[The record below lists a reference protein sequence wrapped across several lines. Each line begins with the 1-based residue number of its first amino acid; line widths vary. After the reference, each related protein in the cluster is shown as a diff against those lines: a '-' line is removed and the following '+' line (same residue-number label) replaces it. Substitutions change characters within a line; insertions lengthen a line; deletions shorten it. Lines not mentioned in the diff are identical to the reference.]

1 MIWVE
6 VLSRHRDVTARF
18 RINARELSIGRSYDN
33 DVILDDPYV
42 AARHLRV
49 FHDEAGQLMA
59 EDLGS
64 ANGMYLDRGRSRL
77 ARVAI
82 DGNVPIR
89 VGHTLIRIR
98 ETSHA
103 VESER
108 LVRSASRFVQIAAA
122 VVLGLAL
129 LALAAINVWFTQ
141 TSEPHLSDYL
151 IPLLTLVGVGLIWI
165 GMWSLLSRLFSGQSH
180 FLRHVVIAES
190 VALAFWTYNEVTQ
203 FLAFSLTWSIAYT
216 YTYIASWLALAVM
229 CFLHLR
235 EVGRTH
241 LVAKGVVVAVL
252 LVIAVAVQT
261 LQRSE
266 AYANSGRRTVWHVL
280 LPPGLRMAP
289 LQDETTFFA
298 DVGKLRTKLDADR
311 AAARPGAN
319 AP

>member
-42 AARHLRV
+42 AARHLKV
-49 FHDEAGQLMA
+49 FQDEAGQLMA
-59 EDLGS
+59 QDLGS
-64 ANGMYLDRGRSRL
+64 ANGMYLDRSRSRL
-77 ARVAI
+77 ARVAV

-89 VGHTLIRIR
+89 LGHTLIRIR

-108 LVRSASRFVQIAAA
+108 LVRSASRVMQIAAA

-129 LALAAINVWFTQ
+129 LTLAAINVWFTQ

-151 IPLLTLVGVGLIWI
+151 IPLLTLIGVGLIWI

-180 FLRHVVIAES
+180 FLRHVLIAEA
-190 VALAFWTYNEVTQ
+190 VALTFWTYNEVTQ
-203 FLAFSLTWSIAYT
+203 FLAFSLSWSIAYT
-216 YTYIASWLALAVM
+216 YAYVASWLALAVM

-266 AYANSGRRTVWHVL
+266 AYANSGRRTVWHGL
-280 LPPGLRMAP
+280 MPPGLRMAP

-298 DVGKLRTKLDADR
+298 GVGRLRTKLDADR
-311 AAARPGAN
+311 AEVRSDAN
-319 AP
+319 PR